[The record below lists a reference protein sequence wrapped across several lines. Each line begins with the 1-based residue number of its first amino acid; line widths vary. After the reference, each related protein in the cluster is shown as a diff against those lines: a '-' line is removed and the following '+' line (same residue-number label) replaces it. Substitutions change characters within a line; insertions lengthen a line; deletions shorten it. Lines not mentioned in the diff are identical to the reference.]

1 VTSPLLSIKNLI
13 VDFGETR
20 AVDEISL
27 DLMPG
32 ETIAIVGE
40 SGSGKTVTALSAL
53 RLLPHK
59 GKIISGEIWYS
70 ERNGK
75 TTDLLSLSLAEMRK
89 YRGNDL
95 AMIFQD
101 PATSLNPVFTCGDQ
115 VAEAMIY
122 NLGFSSKQANAR
134 TLELFN
140 EVKFSDPEQIFN
152 AYPHEISGGQKQ
164 RVMIAMAMACGPRA
178 IFADEPTTALDVTVQ
193 KTILDLLK
201 ELQQKHDMGI
211 VFISHDLGV
220 VAELADRVIVMY
232 KGKIVEQ
239 GPVLDIFSRPKH
251 PYTRGLLASRPPLN
265 ARLHRLPTVADF
277 LPLEKGLSNF
287 DPLHISNYITP
298 EERKASLQKLYEQKP
313 LFRVEHLSAWFTKRS
328 GLFSGKKEIIKA
340 VDDVSFEVYP
350 GETLGLV
357 GESGCG
363 KTTLV
368 RSILRLNEAQAGNV
382 FYKDINLTD
391 LSENQL
397 QPIRKDL
404 QLIFQD
410 PFSALNPRL
419 SAGEAIME
427 PMKVHGILSDDS
439 QRKSK
444 VIELLE
450 RVNLRKEHFYRFPH
464 EFSGGE
470 RQRICIARALSLSP
484 RFIICDESVSSLD
497 VSVQAQV
504 LNLLNELKKDFGFTY
519 IFISHDLSVVRFM
532 SDRMMVMY
540 QGKIIES
547 GDPDEICKNPSSPYT
562 RKLIEAIPSAS
573 AENIEAAVKRRKQL
587 LPV

>member
-1 VTSPLLSIKNLI
+1 
-13 VDFGETR
+13 
-20 AVDEISL
+20 
-27 DLMPG
+27 
-32 ETIAIVGE
+32 
-40 SGSGKTVTALSAL
+40 
-53 RLLPHK
+53 
-59 GKIISGEIWYS
+59 
-70 ERNGK
+70 
-75 TTDLLSLSLAEMRK
+75 
-89 YRGNDL
+89 
-95 AMIFQD
+95 
-101 PATSLNPVFTCGDQ
+101 
-115 VAEAMIY
+115 
-122 NLGFSSKQANAR
+122 
-134 TLELFN
+134 
-140 EVKFSDPEQIFN
+140 
-152 AYPHEISGGQKQ
+152 
-164 RVMIAMAMACGPRA
+164 
-178 IFADEPTTALDVTVQ
+178 
-193 KTILDLLK
+193 
-201 ELQQKHDMGI
+201 
-211 VFISHDLGV
+211 
-220 VAELADRVIVMY
+220 
-232 KGKIVEQ
+232 
-239 GPVLDIFSRPKH
+239 
-251 PYTRGLLASRPPLN
+251 
-265 ARLHRLPTVADF
+265 
-277 LPLEKGLSNF
+277 
-287 DPLHISNYITP
+287 
-298 EERKASLQKLYEQKP
+298 
-313 LFRVEHLSAWFTKRS
+313 
-328 GLFSGKKEIIKA
+328 
-340 VDDVSFEVYP
+340 
-350 GETLGLV
+350 
-357 GESGCG
+357 
-363 KTTLV
+363 
-368 RSILRLNEAQAGNV
+368 V
-382 FYKDINLTD
+382 FYKDINLNV

>member
-363 KTTLV
+363 KTT
-368 RSILRLNEAQAGNV
+368 
-382 FYKDINLTD
+382 
-391 LSENQL
+391 
-397 QPIRKDL
+397 
-404 QLIFQD
+404 
-410 PFSALNPRL
+410 
-419 SAGEAIME
+419 
-427 PMKVHGILSDDS
+427 
-439 QRKSK
+439 
-444 VIELLE
+444 
-450 RVNLRKEHFYRFPH
+450 
-464 EFSGGE
+464 
-470 RQRICIARALSLSP
+470 
-484 RFIICDESVSSLD
+484 
-497 VSVQAQV
+497 
-504 LNLLNELKKDFGFTY
+504 
-519 IFISHDLSVVRFM
+519 
-532 SDRMMVMY
+532 
-540 QGKIIES
+540 
-547 GDPDEICKNPSSPYT
+547 
-562 RKLIEAIPSAS
+562 
-573 AENIEAAVKRRKQL
+573 
-587 LPV
+587 

>member
-1 VTSPLLSIKNLI
+1 MTSPLLSIKNLI

-382 FYKDINLTD
+382 FYKDINLNV

-427 PMKVHGILSDDS
+427 PMKVHGILSDNS